1 MYSHVC
7 LSEICS
13 YMSKNQTSQLQD
25 KKDTCLFIF
34 YTDSG
39 INPLCHC
46 FFSITTALISVGTL
60 LTPDDAVQSAE
71 HATISAHSRLNSSSQ
86 WIVRRV
92 HRVASR
98 FRSNMHF
105 YKGTAQ
111 SVACNKLDS
120 RWTRL
125 CTPQCCLAVSDN
137 SVTIDKT
144 KSDIRS
150 FKIDKLTQQQI
161 DMNVTCAIGN
171 QSASFRL
178 GEIGKL
184 TTNALENAPI
194 ICLLLAQI
202 LRMWHL
208 LYQSHCVQDQGSSA
222 VWKRS
227 VTRMWMRSVCNLL
240 EVVFQMKMTVMDT
253 NV

>member
-1 MYSHVC
+1 V
-7 LSEICS
+7 
-13 YMSKNQTSQLQD
+13 QT
-25 KKDTCLFIF
+25 
-34 YTDSG
+34 
-39 INPLCHC
+39 
-46 FFSITTALISVGTL
+46 
-60 LTPDDAVQSAE
+60 AE

-137 SVTIDKT
+137 SVTIYKT
-144 KSDIRS
+144 TSNERI
-150 FKIDKLTQQQI
+150 FNIDNLTQRQI

-178 GEIGKL
+178 GEISKL

-194 ICLLLAQI
+194 ICLLLVQR
-202 LRMWHL
+202 LRKWRWLFHR
-208 LYQSHCVQDQGSSA
+208 HCVQDQGSSA
-222 VWKRS
+222 VGKRS
-227 VTRMWMRSVCNLL
+227 MTRMCLCNFL
-240 EVVFQMKMTVMDT
+240 ENVFQVKITVLMKKIYTMHTASPATQCLRHSLGRM
-253 NV
+253 